1 MNIEKFIE
9 IFSGLNI
16 AHGKFI
22 PEDKND
28 AGKLQGKNQ
37 IIREPDGFQKNYGKI
52 ILMVLLVLELFQ

>member
-1 MNIEKFIE
+1 MKDKFIE

-16 AHGKFI
+16 AYGKFI

-37 IIREPDGFQKNYGKI
+37 IIREPEG
-52 ILMVLLVLELFQ
+52 LPEHLW